1 MMQYF
6 NLYANCRLVKGARMS
21 LLCDLQ
27 MRKFYHIPNDTAD
40 VLIFLQQHSIEECM
54 THYGEDNREA
64 ITGYIDF
71 LISKELG
78 FTDHQLLQELTP
90 LELSWDRYS
99 DITNVII
106 EYNEDINYTTSFFRQ
121 LFDLHVQGLE
131 IRYYGKTA
139 LGKIR
144 ELLEIFNG
152 TTLRF
157 IKLVLPYDD
166 TLELRTLDKL
176 VKQYPRVKS
185 LLIHSSPTDKSE
197 KIFDGSVPVVFFSN
211 KINSCLACGEIRT
224 NYFTS
229 NMELFTESQHYN
241 TCLNRKLSI
250 DLNGYIRN
258 CPSMRE
264 HFGHVKETSLQ
275 EVLDNE
281 AFHRYGKIRKDEIAG
296 CKDCEFRHVCTDCRA
311 YLEDPQDIYSRPL
324 KCGYDPYTNNWEE
337 WAENPL
343 KHAAI
348 ALYGLEE
355 TIN

>member
-1 MMQYF
+1 MEYL

-27 MRKFYHIPNDTAD
+27 MRRFYHIPNDTAD
-40 VLIFLQQHSIEECM
+40 VFIFLQQHSIAECM
-54 THYGEDNREA
+54 THYGEDNRKT

-71 LISKELG
+71 VLSKELG
-78 FTDHQLLQELTP
+78 FTDHQLLPELTP
-90 LELSWDRYS
+90 LDLSWDRYS

-106 EYNEDINYTTSFFRQ
+106 EYNEDINYTGSFFRE

-131 IRYYGKTA
+131 IRCYHETE

-144 ELLEIFNG
+144 RLLEVFNG
-152 TTLRF
+152 TTLKF
-157 IKLVLPYDD
+157 IKLVMPYDD
-166 TLELRTLDKL
+166 TLDLRTLDKL

-185 LLIHSSPTDKSE
+185 LLIHSSPADKAE
-197 KIFDGSVPVVFFSN
+197 KIFEGSVPVIFFSSS
-211 KINSCLACGEIRT
+211 INSCLACGEIRAT
-224 NYFTS
+224 YFIS

-258 CPSMRE
+258 CPSLPDN
-264 HFGHVKETSLQ
+264 FGHVTDTSLQ
-275 EVLDNE
+275 EVLDNK
-281 AFHRYGKIRKDEIAG
+281 AFHRYGKIRKDEIAV
-296 CKDCEFRHVCTDCRA
+296 CRDCEFRHVCTDCRA

-324 KCGYDPYTNNWEE
+324 KCGYDPYSNTWKD
-337 WAENPL
+337 WTENPL

-348 ALYGLEE
+348 AWYGLGE
-355 TIN
+355 IIK